1 MRQTNSE
8 TSSFNTNVNLKT
20 EIQKDGNF
28 GFTLVELLVVI
39 VIIGILMSLLLAAVQ
54 AAREAS
60 RRTQCSSKLKQ
71 LSLSVHLFA
80 DANQGQIPM
89 MRKQITLAD
98 NTVIPNSGNYDGF
111 APFLDLLPFMELP
124 ALNELRSK
132 GINSPGSGQLSVFLC
147 PSFPPSYQQQRNEDS
162 ATNYLFNVG
171 TRTDRGEIPSAHP
184 AHNKCVLGY
193 WGEKLNN
200 TWGDALHSNKTTD
213 LDVPDG
219 MSNTILFMEGA
230 TPQDKNR
237 GNHNSIITFDEDTRW
252 NVICFTVRPPQHT
265 LLCTLI
271 TVDDGDGINGI
282 GYWNPSNSANSM
294 HPSGVNIGMGDGSVR
309 FIALSI
315 DPLIWYSAGTR
326 DLGETQSLP

>member
-1 MRQTNSE
+1 MRQTNSD
-8 TSSFNTNVNLKT
+8 TSSFNANVNLKVKT
-20 EIQKDGNF
+20 QQDCNF

-39 VIIGILMSLLLAAVQ
+39 AIIGILMSLFLAGVQ
-54 AAREAS
+54 AAREAA
-60 RRTQCSSKLKQ
+60 RRTQCSNKLKQ
-71 LSLSVHLFA
+71 ISLSVHLFA

-89 MRKQITLAD
+89 MRKQIKLD
-98 NTVIPNSGNYDGF
+98 DDTVLPNSGDYDGF
-111 APFLDLLPFMELP
+111 APFLDILPFMELD

-147 PSFPPSYQQQRNEDS
+147 PSFSSAYQQQRNDDS

-171 TRTDRGEIPSAHP
+171 TRTDRGVIPSAHP

-193 WGEKLNN
+193 WGEKLND
-200 TWGDALHSNKTTD
+200 TWGDALHSDKTTD
-213 LDVPDG
+213 IVVPDG
-219 MSNTILFMEGA
+219 ISNTILFMEGA
-230 TPQDKNR
+230 TPRDNNR
-237 GNHNSIITFDEDTRW
+237 GKHNSIITFDEDTRW
-252 NVICFTVRPPQHT
+252 NVICFTVYPPQHT
-265 LLCTLI
+265 LLCTPR
-271 TVDDGDGINGI
+271 TDDDDGP

-315 DPLIWYSAGTR
+315 EPQIWYSAGTR